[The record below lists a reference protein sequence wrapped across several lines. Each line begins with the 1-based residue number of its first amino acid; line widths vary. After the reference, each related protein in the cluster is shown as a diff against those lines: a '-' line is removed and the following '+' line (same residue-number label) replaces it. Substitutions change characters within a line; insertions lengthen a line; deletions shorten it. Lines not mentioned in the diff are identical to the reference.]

1 VKESTQLAL
10 GRRILVWGGGG
21 KSTLARALG
30 RKLGMPVIELDAL
43 SWLPDWVER
52 DQQEFRALTLRT
64 VEECGKAWIIDGQY
78 TSLLGGELLARAD
91 TLIWL
96 DLPWRVIFWR
106 IFSRGIRRIRDKQ
119 RICGDNVETWRQMF
133 LKRDSLVYWHLGR
146 RLNGAH
152 RRSVDR
158 KQALIEAD
166 DHRARVV
173 RLRTRREL
181 REFYLAHGLDASRSP
196 RI

>member
-1 VKESTQLAL
+1 VKDLAQLPL

-30 RKLGMPVIELDAL
+30 RKLEMPVIELDAL

-52 DQQEFRALTLRT
+52 DPQEFRALTFRT
-64 VEECGKAWIIDGQY
+64 VEECGPAWIVDGQY

-91 TLIWL
+91 TLVWL

-106 IFSRGIRRIRDKQ
+106 IVRRGIQRIWDKQ
-119 RICGDNVETWRQMF
+119 RICGDNVETWYQMF
-133 LKRDSLVYWHLGR
+133 LKRDSLMYWHLGR
-146 RLNGAH
+146 RLSGAH
-152 RRSVDR
+152 RLSVDK
-158 KQALIEAD
+158 KQALIEANG
-166 DHRARVV
+166 HRATVV

-181 REFYLAHGLDASRSP
+181 REFYEAHGLVP
-196 RI
+196 L